1 MKTLIVEG
9 SRPIGA
15 PKDWDQKLDGH
26 CGVLHVL
33 DQTEMLSGM
42 NVMFS
47 FYKPTPEDIEAFQ
60 AGGIIRLGISGRSHP
75 VIQLGVLGKSIVDVA
90 KPKEGFDMG
99 PVIEL
104 GDE

>member
-15 PKDWDQKLDGH
+15 PKGWDHQLDGP
-26 CGVLHVL
+26 CCVLHVL
-33 DQTEMLSGM
+33 DHVEVQSGM

-60 AGGIIRLGISGRSHP
+60 QGGILRLGISGRSHP
-75 VIQLGVLGKSIVDVA
+75 VIQFGVLGRSVVDVVR
-90 KPKEGFDMG
+90 PTEGFDMG
-99 PVIEL
+99 PVIEM
-104 GDE
+104 DQP